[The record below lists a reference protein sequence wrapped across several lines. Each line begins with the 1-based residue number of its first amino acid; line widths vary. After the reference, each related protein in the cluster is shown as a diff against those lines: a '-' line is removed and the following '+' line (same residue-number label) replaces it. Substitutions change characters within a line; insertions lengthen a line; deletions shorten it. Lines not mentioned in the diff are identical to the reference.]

1 MEIRGNIDVV
11 DGHDTDV
18 CRMEFPGND
27 FAESSFQ
34 KFTDALE
41 SHRRHRLARSR
52 GGSEFLRDLFDSVGF
67 DDVSDFK
74 ILEAGEEN
82 AAFHAGTD
90 LADFVLKST

>member
-18 CRMEFPGND
+18 CRMEFPGNN

-34 KFTDALE
+34 KLADALE
-41 SHRRHRLARSR
+41 SHPRQARSR

-82 AAFHAGTD
+82 TAFHAGSN